1 MSFNKYLILAVNQKI
16 VAISFPKLLLEE
28 LDYLRGDIPRSKNIT
43 RLLENKLKEGEKQE
57 NENKKRVFK
66 CQVAS
71 NCIFL

>member
-28 LDYLRGDIPRSKNIT
+28 LDYLRGDIHRSKNIT

-57 NENKKRVFK
+57 NENKNG
-66 CQVAS
+66 CS
-71 NCIFL
+71 NVK

>member
-28 LDYLRGDIPRSKNIT
+28 LDYLRGDISRSKNIT

-57 NENKKRVFK
+57 NENKNG
-66 CQVAS
+66 CS
-71 NCIFL
+71 NVK

>member
-1 MSFNKYLILAVNQKI
+1 MNFNKYLILAVNQKI

-57 NENKKRVFK
+57 NENKNG
-66 CQVAS
+66 CS
-71 NCIFL
+71 NVK

>member
-57 NENKKRVFK
+57 NENKNG
-66 CQVAS
+66 CS
-71 NCIFL
+71 NVK